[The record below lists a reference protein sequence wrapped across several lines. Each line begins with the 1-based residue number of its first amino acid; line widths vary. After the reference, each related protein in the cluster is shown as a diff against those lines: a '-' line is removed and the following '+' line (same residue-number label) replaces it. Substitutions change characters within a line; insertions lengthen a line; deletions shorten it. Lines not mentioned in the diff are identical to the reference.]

1 MVTSPMDITGL
12 VEETGVI
19 DLTMA
24 SIPTMDR
31 LVALVQYT
39 TPLTL
44 QHRASM
50 GLTLRISAC
59 PMVHLSMVGTGQNG
73 RTEVTGL
80 TERHSRTGARSDLT
94 GPPLPPIRR
103 AA

>member
-1 MVTSPMDITGL
+1 MVTSPMAITGL

-19 DLTMA
+19 GRTMA
-24 SIPTMDR
+24 SILAMDR
-31 LVALVQYT
+31 LVVLAQCT

-44 QHRASM
+44 QHQASM
-50 GLTLRISAC
+50 DLTLRISAC
-59 PMVHLSMVGTGQNG
+59 PMVHLSMVGTGRSG

-80 TERHSRTGARSDLT
+80 TERHSRTGARIGLT
-94 GPPLPPIRR
+94 GPPLPPIRG